1 MRRASLQMQTKG
13 QETRRRVEGRM
24 GEFGQG
30 TRGQE
35 KREEKDGG
43 MNCVWRK

>member
-1 MRRASLQMQTKG
+1 MQAKG
-13 QETRRRVEGRM
+13 QEMRRRVEGRM
-24 GEFGQG
+24 GEFAQG

-43 MNCVWRK
+43 MYCEWRN